1 MGFLCHV
8 EFQHVPCIPQVQL
21 IGNGT
26 VYNYKGLEAQVVAA
40 AAEPVPYNICIVNLF
55 VDQNMTCWF

>member
-1 MGFLCHV
+1 MGFPCRV
-8 EFQHVPCIPQVQL
+8 KSQHVLRIPQVQL

-26 VYNYKGLEAQVVAA
+26 VYNYKGLKAQVAAA